1 MCPRKEAV
9 EQLRKAACD
18 LSRACL
24 AELLGERSTALVL
37 VAPEP
42 ELAELMKRIAKLR

>member
-37 VAPEP
+37 AAPEP
-42 ELAELMKRIAKLR
+42 DLAELMKRVGRLG